1 MAKEKFLKFQD
12 VASSANVAGTFYYVA
27 VSDINY
33 VLTDATSVTILLESG
48 NAGATSADAQN
59 DSIVITCSSGD
70 SQKIADKLL
79 HIAGSIS
86 NNMIFGPIDKD
97 FIPGDSISDIS
108 PAA

>member
-33 VLTDATSVTILLESG
+33 VQTGATSVTVLLESG
-48 NAGATSADAQN
+48 TPAGDADAQN